1 LGNRTKTRCQW
12 PELRSANRALPQTE
26 QEAIT
31 MTEPGGVA
39 LETALAYHR
48 AWTGGDFERAMSYVA
63 DDIVCLA
70 PAGRLDGATAFR
82 GFMGPFTQ
90 ILTSSKLIAAF
101 GDDETAVLMYD
112 TDTVPV
118 KDAPGAECL
127 TVRDGKISHLRIIF
141 DRLPFEQARRPA
153 EG

>member
-1 LGNRTKTRCQW
+1 
-12 PELRSANRALPQTE
+12 
-26 QEAIT
+26 

-90 ILTSSKLIAAF
+90 ILKRANMISAF
-101 GDDETAVLMYD
+101 GDDTTALIMYD
-112 TDTVPV
+112 TETVPV
-118 KDAPGAECL
+118 PSAPAAECL
-127 TVRDGKISHLRIIF
+127 TVRDGRIIHDRFIF
-141 DRLPFEQARRPA
+141 DRLPFDAARRDP
-153 EG
+153 G